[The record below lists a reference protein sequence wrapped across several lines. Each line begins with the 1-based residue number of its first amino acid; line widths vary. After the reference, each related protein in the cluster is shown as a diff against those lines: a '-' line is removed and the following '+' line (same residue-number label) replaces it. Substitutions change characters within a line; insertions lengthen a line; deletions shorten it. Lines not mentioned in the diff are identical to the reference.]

1 MEGVVGQGVGKCRT
15 ILVTRLSRQRERE
28 RYELSVSQL
37 ESSLFSFTFFHTGKM
52 LPLFDHLNFRILEF
66 FLIFSKI
73 YMEIVELLFLLPQ
86 HIFYLRKMNRKNVHV
101 VVICFVT
108 RDKWINKYCG
118 NNHSFLPNFF
128 ALSFHNGTPCVS

>member
-73 YMEIVELLFLLPQ
+73 YMEIVELLFLLTIY
-86 HIFYLRKMNRKNVHV
+86 IFFTYEKSREMNRFRKKRVRRCNMFRHKRQVDQQVLRKQ
-101 VVICFVT
+101 
-108 RDKWINKYCG
+108 
-118 NNHSFLPNFF
+118 S
-128 ALSFHNGTPCVS
+128 